1 MTHPSDSHWDLVVI
15 GGGAA
20 GFFGAIAA
28 AELAYDTQRI
38 LIVEKS
44 SKLLGKVRVSGGG
57 RCNVTHACFD
67 PRTFS
72 THYPRGEKELIG
84 PLNRWSPQDT
94 IDWFQ
99 SHGVTLKTERDGRMF
114 PTTDDSQTIIDCLE
128 TQAAKLEIEIWTQ
141 APVSSIIHHSKAE
154 YGFTIEFSSGTHLKT
169 RNVLMATGGTRSADT
184 VRLIKNLGHSTLTA
198 VPSLFTFNIND
209 PALTGLA
216 GLSVASVELAIPEL
230 GLESSGPLLVTHWG
244 LSGPS
249 ILKLSAWGA
258 RKLHSVDY
266 KFELSV
272 NWLPETDI
280 PKVLETLRIT
290 HGKRTIVARSP
301 FNDIPRRLWER
312 LVQLSGISDTVT
324 WSHLSKAE
332 EVSLI
337 QTLSDSRFNVRG
349 KSMNKEE
356 FVTCGGVELTEVSL
370 KTMESRRTPG
380 LFFAGEVLNIDG
392 ITGGFNFQNAWTTGR
407 LAGIAISQ
415 T

>member
-1 MTHPSDSHWDLVVI
+1 MTDYSDSHWDLVVI

-28 AELAYDTQRI
+28 AESAYDAQRI

-44 SKLLGKVRVSGGG
+44 AKLLGKVRISGGG

-84 PLNRWSPQDT
+84 PLNRWSSQDT
-94 IDWFQ
+94 IDWFH

-128 TQAAKLEIEIWTQ
+128 TRAAKLNITIWTQ
-141 APVSSIIHHSKAE
+141 APVSSVTHHSE
-154 YGFTIEFSSGTHLKT
+154 SEDGFAIEFNNGTQLSAKKI
-169 RNVLMATGGTRSADT
+169 LMAPGGTRSSDT
-184 VRLIKNLGHSTLTA
+184 VRLIESLGHNTLTA

-209 PALTGLA
+209 TALTDLA
-216 GLSVASVELAIPEL
+216 GLSVAPVVLAIPQL

-266 KFELSV
+266 EFELSV

-280 PKVLETLRIT
+280 PKSFETLRT
-290 HGKRTIVARSP
+290 SHGKRAIAKYSP
-301 FNDIPRRLWER
+301 FSDIPRRLWER
-312 LVQLSGISDTVT
+312 FVQVAGISSTATWSRLSKTEEAKLVQ
-324 WSHLSKAE
+324 
-332 EVSLI
+332 
-337 QTLSDSRFNVRG
+337 TLCNSRFNVSG

-407 LAGIAISQ
+407 LAGIAISKA
-415 T
+415 